1 MTSNELRELVKS
13 HFNLVDAEVTT
24 TEIEET
30 FSEET
35 VEETVEESFGEI
47 ADENSAF
54 VLRFPGEE
62 LAVGDKVTVVTTDG
76 QEMDAPD
83 GEHKL
88 AGGVEIVTKDSVVES
103 IEKPVAETSEEVEE
117 APAAE
122 TTEEEDAELIEEEM
136 AEEGAEE
143 VAEEEMEEEAEEE
156 IAEEAMEEEAEPTVD
171 AEAIIKAIADE
182 ITAEMGKLKEKMEA
196 LEEKVVAVE
205 SAPAAEPTRMSS
217 EKKSAFS
224 KFDVAQAKNSKDMEL
239 ALRMIKNKK

>member
-13 HFNLVDAEVTT
+13 HFNLVDAEVNA

-30 FSEET
+30 FT
-35 VEETVEESFGEI
+35 EESFGEI

-88 AGGVEIVTKDSVVES
+88 AGGVLIVTKDSVVES

-117 APAAE
+117 APE
-122 TTEEEDAELIEEEM
+122 MEESTEEEDAELVSEEM
-136 AEEGAEE
+136 AEEVAEE
-143 VAEEEMEEEAEEE
+143 VVEEEMEEEAV
-156 IAEEAMEEEAEPTVD
+156 EAEPTVD
-171 AEAIIKAIADE
+171 AKAIIEAIAE
-182 ITAEMGKLKEKMEA
+182 EVTAEMGKLKEKMEA
-196 LEEKVVAVE
+196 MEAKMAKFEME
-205 SAPAAEPTRMSS
+205 PAAEPTIVSNKGA
-217 EKKSAFS
+217 KKFSA
-224 KFDVAQAKNSKDMEL
+224 VEAKNSKDMEL
-239 ALRMIKNKK
+239 MLKMIKNKK